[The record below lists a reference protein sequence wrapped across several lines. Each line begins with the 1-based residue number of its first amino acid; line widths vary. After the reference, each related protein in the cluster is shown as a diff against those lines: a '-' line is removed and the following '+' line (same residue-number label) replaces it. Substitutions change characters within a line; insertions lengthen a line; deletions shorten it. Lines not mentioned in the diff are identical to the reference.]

1 MYITYVCATPT
12 VHTTLAWLWLTELY
26 HSKTT
31 TYKCIYQWTKKVR
44 GKESDTQMG
53 QTPAIHL

>member
-1 MYITYVCATPT
+1 MDIMDVCAIPT
-12 VHTTLAWLWLTELY
+12 VHITLEWLWLTELY

-31 TYKCIYQWTKKVR
+31 TYKGIYQWTKKVR

>member
-1 MYITYVCATPT
+1 MNVMYVCAIPT
-12 VHTTLAWLWLTELY
+12 VHITLVWLWLTELY

-31 TYKCIYQWTKKVR
+31 TYTCIYQWTKKV
-44 GKESDTQMG
+44 GGTESDTQLG